1 MWCNS
6 KQAIFFYVSGN
17 SNVSIIKSTNWKIKV
32 RTLWCCS
39 VGTYLWR
46 FFFIWTRGNIRERNL
61 HNCILKWSLLLDV
74 IVSFELDG
82 VEWADHTY
90 SLTRTETFIALYA
103 NKSFQCTVGQRLKK
117 YNRGTFTEQS
127 FAGEQS
133 SKNTLEREST
143 ILIPAWIWVCFN
155 FRATS
160 VKTLVLENRHSIFI
174 SLLMIYTYISLNLTN
189 CVKIKAR
196 SI

>member
-6 KQAIFFYVSGN
+6 KQLLDVTGN
-17 SNVSIIKSTNWKIKV
+17 SNVSITKSTNWKIEG
-32 RTLWCCS
+32 RTLRCS
-39 VGTYLWR
+39 SAGTYLWR
-46 FFFIWTRGNIRERNL
+46 FFFIWTQGNIRERNL

-82 VEWADHTY
+82 AEWADHTY
-90 SLTRTETFIALYA
+90 SPTRTETFIALYA
-103 NKSFQCTVGQRLKK
+103 NKGFQCTVGQRLKK

-133 SKNTLEREST
+133 SKNTLEREGT

-160 VKTLVLENRHSIFI
+160 VKTLVLDNWHLIFMP
-174 SLLMIYTYISLNLTN
+174 LWMI
-189 CVKIKAR
+189 
-196 SI
+196 